1 MAKKI
6 KLTALLSVIF
16 TYEFSDGSESDF
28 EYTQQSTK
36 QTMELEK
43 EQFSITKVVEMM
55 KQNTKA
61 VGKKSVDE
69 LYDDIIEYHDIFEM
83 KNRLNEEIAN
93 LSRTSTSG

>member
-1 MAKKI
+1 
-6 KLTALLSVIF
+6 LTALLSVIF

-43 EQFSITKVVEMM
+43 EQFSIIKVVEMM

-83 KNRLNEEIAN
+83 KNQLNEEIAN

>member
-1 MAKKI
+1 MAR
-6 KLTALLSVIF
+6 KLKLAALLSVVF

-43 EQFSITKVVEMM
+43 ENYSITKIVEMM
-55 KQNTKA
+55 KKNTKS

-69 LYDDIIEYHDIFEM
+69 LYDDVIENHNIYDM
-83 KNRLNEEIAN
+83 KNEMNKEFEN
-93 LSRTSTSG
+93 LSKTSTNG

>member
-6 KLTALLSVIF
+6 KLAALLSIVF
-16 TYEFSDGSESDF
+16 VYEFSDGSESKF

-69 LYDDIIEYHDIFEM
+69 LYDDIIEYHDVFEM